1 MQAALE
7 HLCELFRGIGTS
19 NKPDP
24 GMLRSL
30 VVKIEADHLPLEDT
44 CLVSVVNGILKV
56 QPYDR
61 SWLPAVYEAIKNS
74 KLGVFPEKTKD
85 SILVKFP
92 QLTGER
98 RQELVLVV
106 KDLAEKQCI
115 AIRNIRRE
123 ARKALP
129 DAAKQIEE
137 VTASFMKEIDET
149 VDSKIKKLTTL

>member
-1 MQAALE
+1 
-7 HLCELFRGIGTS
+7 
-19 NKPDP
+19 
-24 GMLRSL
+24 MLRSL
-30 VVKIEADHLPLEDT
+30 VVKVEADHLPLEDT
-44 CLVSVVNGILKV
+44 CLVSVVNGTLKV

-74 KLGVFPEKTKD
+74 KLGVFPEKSKD
-85 SILVKFP
+85 CVFVKFP

-106 KDLAEKQCI
+106 KDLAEKQRI

-129 DAAKQIEE
+129 DAVKHIEE

>member
-1 MQAALE
+1 MQGALE
-7 HLCELFRGIGTS
+7 HLCELFQGIGAS

-24 GMLRSL
+24 DLLKSL
-30 VVKIEADHLPLEDT
+30 TVKVEADAIPLRDA
-44 CLVSVVNGILKV
+44 CFVSAVNGVLKL

-61 SWLPAVYEAIKNS
+61 SWLSAVYEAIKNS
-74 KLGVFPEKTKD
+74 KLGIFPEKSKD
-85 SILVKFP
+85 CVFVKFP

-106 KDLAEKQCI
+106 KDLAEKQRI

-129 DAAKQIEE
+129 DAVKHIEE
-137 VTASFMKEIDET
+137 VTASFMKEIDEA